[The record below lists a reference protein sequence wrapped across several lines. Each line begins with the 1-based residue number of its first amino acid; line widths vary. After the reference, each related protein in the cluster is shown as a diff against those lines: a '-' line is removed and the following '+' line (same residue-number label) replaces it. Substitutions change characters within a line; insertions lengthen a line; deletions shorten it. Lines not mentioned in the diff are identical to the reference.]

1 MRQLLS
7 IVFLMLANA
16 VSAQTTQLRALDT
29 EYAAASYK
37 AVGRIDFGRNAQC
50 SGTLIARDLVLT
62 AAHCLY
68 KPGTDQLWPV
78 QSIRFHA
85 GLRNG
90 APQATRR
97 ASAAA
102 AHADFRP
109 LSSIDA
115 RNVTYDVAL
124 IRLSEPISTFE
135 VAPFYLSA
143 GAVTPGPVS
152 VVSYGRGRSQVQS
165 RQKQC
170 QLLAREGNV
179 LELDCDVTFGSSGAP
194 VFSHNNGRG
203 QIVGVISSM
212 SKQAG
217 EHRAYAMTLPDR
229 VTELKRQMNMQVAP
243 PRAKIRRLTVGGDG
257 DRNGIGAKF
266 VRPGG

>member
-1 MRQLLS
+1 MKVLWTIAFALLTG
-7 IVFLMLANA
+7 AA
-16 VSAQTTQLRALDT
+16 SAQTTQLRALDT

-37 AVGRIDFGRNAQC
+37 AVGRIDFGRRGQC

-68 KPGTDQLWPV
+68 KPGTDQRWPLD
-78 QSIRFHA
+78 SIRFHA

-90 APQATRR
+90 AAEATRR
-97 ASAAA
+97 ASAAT
-102 AHADFRP
+102 AHAEFRP
-109 LSSIDA
+109 LAAIDQ

-124 IRLSEPISTFE
+124 IRLAEPISTFE
-135 VAPFYLSA
+135 VAPFYLSSEA
-143 GAVTPGPVS
+143 ITPGPVS
-152 VVSYGRGRSQVQS
+152 VVSYGRGRSNVQS

-170 QLLAREGNV
+170 QLLARRGDA
-179 LELDCDVTFGSSGAP
+179 LELDCDVTYGSSGAP
-194 VFSHNNGRG
+194 VFSHRNGRG

-212 SKQAG
+212 SKVAG
-217 EHRAYAMTLPDR
+217 EHRAFAMTLPAR

-243 PRAKIRRLTVGGDG
+243 PRAQVRRLRVGSGG
-257 DRNGIGAKF
+257 NRTGIGAKF

>member
-1 MRQLLS
+1 MRALLA
-7 IVFLMLANA
+7 IALALCTGA
-16 VSAQTTQLRALDT
+16 AAAQTTQLRALDT

-37 AVGRIDFGRNAQC
+37 AVGRIDFGRSGQC

-68 KPGTDQLWPV
+68 RPGTDQLWPAD
-78 QSIRFHA
+78 SIRFHA

-90 APQATRR
+90 TPQATRR
-97 ASAAA
+97 AAAAA
-102 AHADFRP
+102 AHADYRP
-109 LSSIDA
+109 LAPIDQ
-115 RNVTYDVAL
+115 RNVTHDVAL
-124 IRLSEPISTFE
+124 IRLAEPISTFE

-143 GAVTPGPVS
+143 EAVTPGPVS

-170 QLLAREGNV
+170 QLLDRQGDLLV
-179 LELDCDVTFGSSGAP
+179 LDCDVTFGSSGAP
-194 VFSHNNGRG
+194 VFSHANGRG

-212 SKQAG
+212 SKVAG
-217 EHRAYAMTLPDR
+217 AHRAFAMTLPTR

-243 PRAKIRRLTVGGDG
+243 PRAQVRRLRVGSGG
-257 DRNGIGAKF
+257 NRSGIGAKF
-266 VRPGG
+266 VQPGG